1 MSLEQNV
8 STVLQNIADAAQRAG
23 RRTEEITLLAATKT
37 RDAATVREIIACGVT
52 TVGEN
57 RVQEMT
63 QKLAQNAYEGAQLH
77 FIGRLQTNK
86 VRQVAGKV
94 ALIHS
99 VDSLRLANEI
109 NKALSRLREQDASV
123 PAQDVLVE
131 VNIGGELSKGG
142 IEPQDLPAFLEQL
155 AGLDG
160 LRVRGLMCI
169 PPPAETPDEARR
181 YFSEMK
187 ALFDRNTHLLAQE
200 VPHILS
206 MGMSDDYEQAIL
218 EGSTLVRVGTALF
231 GPRIYT

>member
-23 RRTEEITLLAATKT
+23 RRTEEVTLLAATKT

-57 RVQEMT
+57 RVQEMA

-142 IEPQDLPAFLEQL
+142 IELQDLPAFLEQL

-181 YFSEMK
+181 YFSSMK
-187 ALFDRNTHLLAQE
+187 ALFDRNTHLLSQE
-200 VPHILS
+200 VPHVLS

>member
-8 STVLQNIADAAQRAG
+8 SAVLQNIADAAQRAG
-23 RRTEEITLLAATKT
+23 RRTEEVTLLAATKT

-57 RVQEMT
+57 RVQEMA

-142 IEPQDLPAFLEQL
+142 IEPQDLPAFFEQL

-181 YFSEMK
+181 YFSSMK
-187 ALFDRNTHLLAQE
+187 ALFDRNTHLLSQE
-200 VPHILS
+200 VPHVLS